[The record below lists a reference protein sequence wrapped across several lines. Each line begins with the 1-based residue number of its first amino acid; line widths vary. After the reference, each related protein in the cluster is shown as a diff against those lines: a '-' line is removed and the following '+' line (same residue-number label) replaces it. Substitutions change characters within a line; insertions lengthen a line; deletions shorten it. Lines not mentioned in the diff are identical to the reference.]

1 MRPLR
6 LHVLI
11 DALDVGGAEALLTDF
26 CVGARAADLDVTV
39 GYLHD
44 SGVAAVRLRE
54 IGIEPIEVP
63 VNSLLGRSARRA
75 VREHVAEVS
84 PDLLHTHLGYADL
97 LGGLAAR
104 SLSIPSVSTLHLAS
118 WNGGVRERARL
129 RLIAAVRR
137 RCAARVIAVSDA
149 ARRAY
154 LAEGWDRSEHV
165 VTIHNGIVDRAQ
177 SGAGPGIRGEL
188 GIEPDELVLVMVS
201 VLRGGKGHTVAAAT
215 AERLAARHPALR
227 LLVLGDGPKRAEIE
241 RSMSGLGERVIFA
254 GYRTDVAA
262 VLDAADVLVHPSRA
276 DAFPTALLEAMAAGV
291 PSVATAVGGIPEA
304 VAEGETG
311 FLIPAP
317 PRADDLADALE
328 PLLADEGLRARM
340 GAAARARFEAE
351 FTVGRWL
358 ERLIALYEETIQQF
372 PRATQGSRAR
382 SRP

>member
-1 MRPLR
+1 MALTRPLR

-26 CVGARAADLDVTV
+26 CVGARAAGVDVTV
-39 GYLHD
+39 GHLHG
-44 SGVAAVRLRE
+44 SGAAAVRLRDL
-54 IGIEPIEVP
+54 GIEPIEVP

-75 VREHVAEVS
+75 VREHVAEVA
-84 PDLLHTHLGYADL
+84 PDLLHTHLGYADT

-118 WNGGVRERARL
+118 WDGDVRDRARL

-137 RCAARVIAVSDA
+137 RCAARVIAVSNA

-154 LAEGWDRSEHV
+154 LAERWDRSEHV
-165 VTIHNGIVDRAQ
+165 VTIHNGIVDRTL
-177 SGAGPGIRGEL
+177 SGVGPGIRRDL
-188 GIEPDELVLVMVS
+188 GIETDELVLVMIS
-201 VLRGGKGHTVAAAT
+201 VLRGGKGHTVAAAA
-215 AERLAARHPALR
+215 AERLAARHPTLR
-227 LLVLGDGPKRAEIE
+227 VLVLGDGPKRAEIE
-241 RSMSGLGERVIFA
+241 RSMSGLRGRVIFA

-262 VLDAADVLVHPSRA
+262 VLDAADVLVHPSRD

-304 VAEGETG
+304 VADGETG

-328 PLLADEGLRARM
+328 PLLADERLRARM

-358 ERLIALYEETIQQF
+358 ERLIALYEETI
-372 PRATQGSRAR
+372 
-382 SRP
+382 